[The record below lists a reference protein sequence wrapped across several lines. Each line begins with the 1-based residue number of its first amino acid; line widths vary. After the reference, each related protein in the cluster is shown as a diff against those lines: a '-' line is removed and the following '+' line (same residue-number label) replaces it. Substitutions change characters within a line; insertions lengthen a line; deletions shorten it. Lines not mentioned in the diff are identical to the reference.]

1 MGKILQEFKTFA
13 MRGNVIDM
21 AVGVIIGGAFG
32 KIVSSLVADV
42 IMPLVGLL
50 VGGINFSQLKWTIK
64 PAVMDGDAVVS
75 PEVSLNY
82 GNFIQVTFDFLI
94 IAVSVFLMVKA
105 INTLSKKKKEELK
118 EAKRYRLEHK
128 AANDTLCLLCFSM
141 CLFFPSSAECLVQMN
156 HRNLFVTDG
165 VAEADLGFKVSTL
178 GIQQVH
184 VCDDTVHVL
193 QLRQVERTL

>member
-64 PAVMDGDAVVS
+64 PAVMDGDVVVS

-105 INTLSKKKKEELK
+105 INTLSKKKKEEAAKPVPPPPSDEVKLLAEIRDLLK
-118 EAKRYRLEHK
+118 KEK
-128 AANDTLCLLCFSM
+128 
-141 CLFFPSSAECLVQMN
+141 
-156 HRNLFVTDG
+156 DG
-165 VAEADLGFKVSTL
+165 A
-178 GIQQVH
+178 
-184 VCDDTVHVL
+184 
-193 QLRQVERTL
+193 R